1 MTPGTHTAKT
11 AKPLALI
18 GHTPSASRRRA
29 LAMTISAAATLLVA
43 LSSHKAHAA
52 SDTPSWAELEQA
64 ARGQTVYFNAWGGG
78 ERINRYLRWVAQQVD
93 TQYGVK
99 LVHVKVADISE
110 TIGRVRGEIA
120 AGKQTGG
127 SADLLWVNGENFA
140 TLKREG
146 LLFGPFAQSL
156 PNFALVD
163 TVGKPTTLK
172 DFGETTDGLESP
184 WGMAQLSFYADKQL
198 LPTPP
203 RNAAQLA
210 ALAAQQ
216 PGRITYPR
224 PPEFH
229 GTTFLKQLLLELNPD
244 RTALDQPV
252 TDAAFAQ
259 ATQPLWAYLD
269 ALHPNLWRGGKQF
282 PSSLAQIAQGVSDRS
297 LLLGLT
303 FNPSE
308 ASAEVAAGT
317 LPTST
322 YTYQHTGGTIGNTHF
337 VAIPKNA
344 NAPQGAQVVA
354 NFLLSP
360 MAQAHKS
367 DIRVWGD
374 PTVLDTD
381 RLDSA
386 GKAAFAKAAAGNKG
400 GALLAPAPTLGE
412 PHSSWVAAL
421 EQAWTQRYAQ

>member
-1 MTPGTHTAKT
+1 MTPNTPTSTSAKQ
-11 AKPLALI
+11 LALSSRA
-18 GHTPSASRRRA
+18 PCVSRRRA
-29 LAMTISAAATLLVA
+29 LSLAVSVAVGCVVA
-43 LSSHKAHAA
+43 LGSYEANAA
-52 SDTPSWAELEQA
+52 SGNQSWAEVEQA
-64 ARGQTVYFNAWGGG
+64 AKGQTVYFNAWGGG
-78 ERINRYLRWVAQQVD
+78 ERINSYLRWVAQQVD
-93 TQYGVK
+93 TRYGVK
-99 LVHVKVADISE
+99 LVHVKVADIAE
-110 TIGRVRGEIA
+110 TIGRVRGEMA

-156 PNFALVD
+156 PNFGLVD
-163 TVGKPTTLK
+163 TAGKPTTLK

-184 WGMAQLSFYADKQL
+184 WGMAQLSFYADQQL

-203 RNAAQLA
+203 RNAAELA

-244 RTALDQPV
+244 RSALDQPV
-252 TDAAFAQ
+252 TTAAFAA
-259 ATQPLWAYLD
+259 ATKPLWAYLD

-282 PSSLAQIAQGVSDRS
+282 PNSLAQIAQGVSDRS

-303 FNPSE
+303 FNPSQ
-308 ASAEVAAGT
+308 ASAEVAAGK

-337 VAIPKNA
+337 VAIPQNA

-360 MAQAHKS
+360 LAQAHKS

-374 PTVLDTD
+374 PTVLDLD

-386 GKAAFAKAAAGNKG
+386 GKAAFAKAAASNRG
-400 GALLAPAPTLGE
+400 GALLTPAPALGE

-421 EQAWTQRYAQ
+421 EQAWAQRYAQ

>member
-1 MTPGTHTAKT
+1 MTPNTQSTT
-11 AKPLALI
+11 PAKPMTLRSRTL
-18 GHTPSASRRRA
+18 SASRRRA
-29 LAMTISAAATLLVA
+29 LAVAISAAVGCVVA
-43 LSSHKAHAA
+43 LGSYQA
-52 SDTPSWAELEQA
+52 QA
-64 ARGQTVYFNAWGGG
+64 ATDTQSWSEIEKAAVGQTVYFNAWGGG
-78 ERINRYLRWVAQQVD
+78 ERINNYLRWVAQQVD
-93 TQYGVK
+93 QQYGVK

-156 PNFALVD
+156 PNFAWVD
-163 TVGKPTTLK
+163 TAGKPTTLK

-184 WGMAQLSFYADKQL
+184 WGMAQLSFYADKKL

-203 RNAAQLA
+203 RSAAELA
-210 ALAAQQ
+210 TLAAQQ

-252 TDAAFAQ
+252 TDTTFAA
-259 ATQPLWAYLD
+259 ATKPLWAYLD

-308 ASAEVAAGT
+308 ASAEVAAGK
-317 LPTST
+317 LPPST

-360 MAQAHKS
+360 VAQAHKS

-374 PTVLDTD
+374 PTVLDVD
-381 RLDSA
+381 RLGSA
-386 GKAAFAKAAAGNKG
+386 GKAAFAKAAAGNAG